1 MKNSDRFS
9 FSGSLLVR
17 TLPNVASQHPL
28 LLVFYHALKERKG
41 YHQGIQV
48 EMLLLVI
55 PKSLSLHWFY
65 VPRQLP
71 SLKGPNAFWK
81 CHEHFDKLLPP
92 VIFFSYL
99 MRLLYGL
106 IFSIGYVTCVLPCV
120 YVSKCEVDM

>member
-17 TLPNVASQHPL
+17 AVPNVASQHPL

-92 VIFFSYL
+92 VIFFLSDEIIIWAYFFHWL
-99 MRLLYGL
+99 CYM
-106 IFSIGYVTCVLPCV
+106 CVALCL
-120 YVSKCEVDM
+120 C